1 MTKSIARRQFLKS
14 AAAGAGLLVLPSG
27 TVFGA
32 NAPNN
37 KLNIA
42 LIGAYGRAMAHYD
55 GLATENV
62 VALCDVDEEHLA
74 LAAEKFPKA
83 KKYVDWRKCL
93 DQKNLDAV
101 VCCTPDHT
109 HAFVSTWAMN
119 RGLHVYCEKPLG
131 NSVEEARVV
140 RATYLKNKGKL
151 ATQCGTQR
159 HELEN
164 FNRVRELIL
173 DGAVGELKAVHAWGT
188 RQIRR
193 PGYLPAAG
201 KPPKT
206 LHFDLWLGP
215 SPKHPYNPD
224 YFSGQPGAN
233 CLQWNMYWDFGSG
246 QIGDMGSHTM
256 DLAWNA
262 LDAGLPTA
270 AEATGEKFNPE
281 VTPVE
286 FKATYQIPAN
296 DWRPA
301 IPLSWHQGG
310 DMPPSPGEFLDLQK
324 VGHGVMFK
332 GDKGF
337 LISGFERRILW
348 PFGDKA
354 DMTYYKRRD
363 PDKILP
369 PMGGFQQEWFNA
381 CKGNLKTSCDFD
393 YSGRMIEMMLLGL
406 VAYRVGKSIDYDGA
420 NGRVLNS
427 PEANDLLK
435 RQYRKGWTL
444 DD

>member
-1 MTKSIARRQFLKS
+1 MTKSIARRQFLKG
-14 AAAGAGLLVLPSG
+14 AAAGAGLLILPSG
-27 TVFGA
+27 TMFGA
-32 NAPNN
+32 NAPSN

-83 KKYVDWRKCL
+83 KQYVDWRKCL

-215 SPKHPYNPD
+215 SPEHPY
-224 YFSGQPGAN
+224 
-233 CLQWNMYWDFGSG
+233 
-246 QIGDMGSHTM
+246 
-256 DLAWNA
+256 
-262 LDAGLPTA
+262 
-270 AEATGEKFNPE
+270 
-281 VTPVE
+281 
-286 FKATYQIPAN
+286 
-296 DWRPA
+296 
-301 IPLSWHQGG
+301 
-310 DMPPSPGEFLDLQK
+310 
-324 VGHGVMFK
+324 
-332 GDKGF
+332 
-337 LISGFERRILW
+337 
-348 PFGDKA
+348 
-354 DMTYYKRRD
+354 
-363 PDKILP
+363 
-369 PMGGFQQEWFNA
+369 
-381 CKGNLKTSCDFD
+381 
-393 YSGRMIEMMLLGL
+393 
-406 VAYRVGKSIDYDGA
+406 
-420 NGRVLNS
+420 
-427 PEANDLLK
+427 
-435 RQYRKGWTL
+435 
-444 DD
+444 